1 MAGTTGDRPLSTD
14 SVIPPEIIQAY
25 LQTEYHVHGNPPLT
39 LRIGEP
45 NAGLAAL
52 HAAAGVDCSAFITAW
67 NPLSQRLPDT
77 ENAARQDAL
86 AAELRRRGLG
96 YLEGRGQ
103 HPVDAWGEASFLV
116 PGLDLQAAR
125 ALGSAY
131 GQNALVWSGADAVP
145 QLILLR

>member
-1 MAGTTGDRPLSTD
+1 LSVD
-14 SVIPPEIIQAY
+14 SVIPPDVIRAY
-25 LQTEYHVHGNPPLT
+25 LQTCYHVHGDPPLT

-67 NPLSQRLPDT
+67 NPLSQQLPDA

-86 AAELRRRGLG
+86 AAELQRRGHR

-103 HPVDAWGEASFLV
+103 HPVEAWGEASFLV
-116 PGLDLQAAR
+116 PGLGLEAAR
-125 ALGSAY
+125 TLASAY